1 MAHARHAHAAEKA
14 VASASAAVASSWV
27 ERLQLTGF
35 RNYRGLSLKVGP
47 QPVVLCGPNGSG
59 KTNLLEALSLLA
71 SGQGLRGAPYQELA
85 KVGEAGWAV
94 AAHLRTQHGGVD
106 IGTGGS
112 ASSETT
118 RRSGR
123 IVRIDGEDQSGSG
136 ALADHVEMVWLTPAM
151 DGLLTGYAS
160 ERRRFLD
167 GLIGFF

>member
-1 MAHARHAHAAEKA
+1 MANARHVGVAESA
-14 VASASAAVASSWV
+14 VASSAAAASSWV
-27 ERLQLTGF
+27 ERLQLTCF
-35 RNYRGLSLKVGP
+35 RNYASLTLNVGP

-94 AAHLRTQHGGVD
+94 AAHLRAAHGGIDV
-106 IGTGGS
+106 GTGGS
-112 ASSETT
+112 ASSESS

-136 ALADHVEMVWLTPAM
+136 ALADYVEMVWL
-151 DGLLTGYAS
+151 
-160 ERRRFLD
+160 
-167 GLIGFF
+167 